1 LFVGKASPLR
11 AASMRTCGVLVAIRL
26 GNRNRFCRSAPNLA
40 TARLSVLEALLPTLA
55 TKADISDVKAEIAK
69 VHSDF
74 GKWIVA
80 TVITLAFGILA
91 AIGSI
96 VTLLRPMQLPTSP
109 QASQPSPIVIYNTPA
124 QATQPQQPAKAP

>member
-1 LFVGKASPLR
+1 
-11 AASMRTCGVLVAIRL
+11 
-26 GNRNRFCRSAPNLA
+26 
-40 TARLSVLEALLPTLA
+40 
-55 TKADISDVKAEIAK
+55 VKAEIAK

-80 TVITLAFGILA
+80 TVITLVFGILA